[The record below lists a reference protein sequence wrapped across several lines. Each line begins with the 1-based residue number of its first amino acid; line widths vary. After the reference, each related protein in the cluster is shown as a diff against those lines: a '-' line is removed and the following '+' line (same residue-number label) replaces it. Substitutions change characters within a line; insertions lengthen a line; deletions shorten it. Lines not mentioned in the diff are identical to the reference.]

1 MNEKLQGL
9 KETLHELEAELA
21 ERDNLDDR
29 TRRMLEE
36 AAEEIENA
44 LAELPDSAEGDDAE
58 LGEELEGEGDE
69 VSEEVDESFSGSGS
83 PRARLEK
90 AIGQFETSHPTLY
103 GLMNRLMDALGQMG
117 I

>member
-44 LAELPDSAEGDDAE
+44 LAELPDGTDENVFDPQGEVGEAGREEAESSLPE
-58 LGEELEGEGDE
+58 
-69 VSEEVDESFSGSGS
+69 SET

>member
-44 LAELPDSAEGDDAE
+44 LAELPDGTDEDVRDPEREGGEAGTEEAEFS
-58 LGEELEGEGDE
+58 
-69 VSEEVDESFSGSGS
+69 VSESDSA
-83 PRARLEK
+83 RARLEK